1 MRILGIDLATKARH
15 RAIIANERGHFTS
28 SVIKFRTRAPDLE
41 QLYTRSRRGMESD
54 EPLVVVM
61 EATDIVWYPVSVYF
75 KRRGAT
81 VYVVNPR
88 MSADLARF
96 YNRHA
101 SSDRLAART
110 LARLPVVLPDEL
122 YPLVLSGA
130 DYLTLQ
136 RGCKELDRLVTQAS
150 AIKNRLQSTDHLGWP
165 DLKLRVFP
173 KPLSSP
179 ACWFRDHFY
188 EPRRVIE
195 AGVSGLCQAWRAAED
210 VYDGDEDWIGP
221 LVALAREMVWLYDD
235 HGVYLDYDALAAAVR
250 REQRRLV
257 ELEADAHHMRL
268 NVTRPLYRKLHP
280 SRNVETLRGVGQDSG
295 AVYVGFIG
303 LPDRF
308 PNNRRYRGWHGIVPR
323 SAQSGESESKG
334 MRVTK
339 SGPNPVKKYGYLN
352 ADVARQWDPQ
362 IANIYHDQMVNKGKH
377 HTQAVCACAT
387 HLLDRVRVILLK
399 DRPYEL
405 RDVDGTPVTRKKARE
420 IVLEQYVV
428 PDEVRRRNN
437 KRARKARAARRAER
451 KHNKRRRRSRSR

>member
-1 MRILGIDLATKARH
+1 MRILGIDLATRAKH
-15 RAIIANERGHFTS
+15 RAIIANEQGHFIG
-28 SVIKFRTRAPDLE
+28 SVIKFRSRLPDLKR
-41 QLYTRSRRGMESD
+41 LYAQSRQGMESN

-75 KRRGAT
+75 ERQGAT
-81 VYVVNPR
+81 VHVVNPR

-136 RGCKELDRLVTQAS
+136 RGCKELDRLVTQTS
-150 AIKNRLQSTDHLGWP
+150 AIKNRLQSIDHLGWP

-173 KPLSSP
+173 KPLGSP
-179 ACWFRDHFY
+179 ARWFRDHFY

-195 AGVSGLCQAWRAAED
+195 AGGSGLRQDWRAAED
-210 VYDGDEDWIGP
+210 AYNGDEDWIEP
-221 LVALAREMVWLYDD
+221 LVALAREMVGLYGDQ
-235 HGVYLDYDALAAAVR
+235 GVYLDYPALAAAVQ

-257 ELEADAHHMRL
+257 GLEDDAHYVRL
-268 NVTRPLYRKLHP
+268 NVTRPLYRKLHS
-280 SRNVETLRGVGQDSG
+280 SRNVETIRGVGQDSG

-308 PNNRRYRGWHGIVPR
+308 PNNRRFRSWHGIIPR

-334 MRVTK
+334 MQVTK
-339 SGPNPVKKYGYLN
+339 AGPNTVKKYGFLN

-362 IANIYHDQMVNKGKH
+362 IASVYHDQMVNKGKH

-387 HLLDRVRVILLK
+387 HLLDRVRVILLE

-405 RDVDGTPVTRKKARE
+405 RDADGAPVTRKKARE
-420 IVLEQYVV
+420 IVLERYTV
-428 PDEVRRRNN
+428 PDQVRRRNN
-437 KRARKARAARRAER
+437 KRSRKERTARRAER
-451 KHNKRRRRSRSR
+451 KHNRRRSHSR

>member
-1 MRILGIDLATKARH
+1 MRILGIDLATKAQH
-15 RAIIANERGHFTS
+15 RAIIANERGQFIS
-28 SVIKFRTRAPDLE
+28 PVIKFRSRLPDLKR
-41 QLYTRSRRGMESD
+41 LYAQSRQGMKPNEH
-54 EPLVVVM
+54 LVVVM

-75 KRRGAT
+75 ERQGAT
-81 VYVVNPR
+81 VHVVNPNV
-88 MSADLARF
+88 SADLARF

-130 DYLTLQ
+130 DYLSLQ
-136 RGCKELDRLVTQAS
+136 RGCKELDRLTTQIS

-165 DLKLRVFP
+165 DLQLQVFP
-173 KPLSSP
+173 KPLGSP
-179 ACWFRDHFY
+179 ARWFRDHFY

-210 VYDGDEDWIGP
+210 VYDGNEDWIEP
-221 LVALAREMVWLYDD
+221 LVALAREIIWLYGDE
-235 HGVYLDYDALAAAVR
+235 GVYLDYDALAAAVR
-250 REQRRLV
+250 REQRRLA
-257 ELEADAHHMRL
+257 ELEADAHYVRL

-280 SRNVETLRGVGQDSG
+280 SRNLETIRGVGQDG
-295 AVYVGFIG
+295 AAVYTGFVG
-303 LPDRF
+303 LADRF
-308 PNNRRYRGWHGIVPR
+308 PNNRHYRGWHGIVPR

-362 IANIYHDQMVNKGKH
+362 IAVIYHDQMVNKGKH

-387 HLLDRVRVILLK
+387 HILDRVRIILLE

-405 RDVDGTPVTRKKARE
+405 QDVDGTPVTREEARA
-420 IVLEQYVV
+420 IVVKRYTV
-428 PDEVRRRNN
+428 PDEVRKRNN

-451 KHNKRRRRSRSR
+451 KHNRRRSRPR